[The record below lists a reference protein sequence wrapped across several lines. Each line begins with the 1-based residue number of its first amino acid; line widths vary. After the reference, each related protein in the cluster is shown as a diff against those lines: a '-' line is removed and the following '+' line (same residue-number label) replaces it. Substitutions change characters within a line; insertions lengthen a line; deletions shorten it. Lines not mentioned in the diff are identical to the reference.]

1 MAKDDY
7 YVIVY
12 KLLAYLYI
20 QLKTGE
26 PIGVDF
32 VSNEGKLF
40 DINKPYW
47 TYIIRHLY
55 SDGYIEGIS
64 ITKAM
69 GGNYFIDNL
78 GSMMITPKGIDYLCN
93 NSLFEKAKSFL
104 KDVKEVTPFF

>member
-26 PIGVDF
+26 PVEIDF

-40 DINKPYW
+40 KINSAYW
-47 TYIIRHLY
+47 TYIMRHLL

-69 GGNYFIDNL
+69 GGVYFVDNL
-78 GSMMITPKGIDYLCN
+78 ENIMITPKGIDYLCN
-93 NSLFEKAKSFL
+93 NTLFEKAKSFL
-104 KDVKEVTPFF
+104 KDMKEMTPFV